1 MRNETRD
8 LYQAYLEGVAEKNNV
23 STRGLNFS
31 SFKFSVAPSIH
42 QELESIM
49 HEDAG
54 FLSRINL
61 HTVPEQEGEKLGM
74 DITTTIAST
83 TDTLVKDRD
92 TQDPTDMNLVDRYRC
107 EQTNFD
113 THIRY
118 PKLNMWAKFDDFESR
133 ISTHIVQQMARD
145 RLMIG
150 WNGES
155 RVANSDRTAN
165 PLLQDVNVGW
175 LKHLETKAP
184 ERILTEGD
192 KAPGE
197 IRIGEGGD
205 YLNIDALAMDMI
217 NNLIEEWYQEDT
229 GLVCVI
235 GREIFN
241 DKFFDLV
248 NSYGQPTERN
258 AMDIILANK
267 KVGGMPA
274 VRVPFFPSKGI
285 MITRLDNLSIYS
297 QENTLRRTIVDNA
310 KRDRVENYISINEAY
325 VVEDYGM
332 ICYAKSQN
340 IVLGKW

>member
-1 MRNETRD
+1 MQNNTRD
-8 LYQAYLEGVAEKNNV
+8 LYQAYLEGVAERNNV

-31 SFKFSVAPSIH
+31 NFKFSVAPSIH
-42 QELESIM
+42 QGLESIM

-74 DITTTIAST
+74 DITSTIAST
-83 TDTLVKDRD
+83 TDTLVKDRE
-92 TQDPTDMNLVDRYRC
+92 TQDPTDMGLVDRYRC

-118 PKLNMWAKFDDFESR
+118 PKLDIWAKFDDFETR
-133 ISTHIVQQMARD
+133 IDRHIVQQIARD

-150 WNGES
+150 WHGAS
-155 RVANSDRTAN
+155 RVVNSDRTTN

-175 LKHLETKAP
+175 LSHLKTKAP
-184 ERILTEGD
+184 ERVLNEGT
-192 KAPGE
+192 KEAGK
-197 IRIGEGGD
+197 IRIGQGGD
-205 YLNIDALAMDMI
+205 FSSVDALVMDMV

-229 GLVCVI
+229 GLVVVI

-248 NSYGQPTERN
+248 NDNTVPTERN
-258 AMDIILANK
+258 ALDLILANK
-267 KVGGMPA
+267 KIGGMPA
-274 VRVPFFPSKGI
+274 VRVPFFPSKGV

-297 QENTLRRTIVDNA
+297 QEGTLRRTIVDNA
-310 KRDRVENYISINEAY
+310 KRDRVENYLSMNEAY
-325 VVEDYGM
+325 VIEDYGM
-332 ICYAKSQN
+332 ICYAESDN